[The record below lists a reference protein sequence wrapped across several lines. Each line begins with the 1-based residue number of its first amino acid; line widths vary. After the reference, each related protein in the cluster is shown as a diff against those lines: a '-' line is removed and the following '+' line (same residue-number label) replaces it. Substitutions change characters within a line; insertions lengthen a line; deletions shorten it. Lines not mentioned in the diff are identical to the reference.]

1 MKLAFGL
8 LLFVSMHASLCGQLA
23 VPGDSGVAMGHL
35 HLNSKDPEAQARFW
49 TEVLG
54 AKRGKFANGDV
65 FKLPGVLVM
74 LRASEPSGPSD
85 GTVVNHVG
93 LKVRD
98 LAAALARAEA
108 AKVEIASRNAKQAM
122 LVAPGGLRVELTED
136 PGAAAAVEN
145 HHIHFYTAEVE
156 KMRQWYVDTFGA
168 KPGKRGRFEAA
179 DLPGVNLSFT
189 PADGPPTG
197 TKGRAL
203 DHIGFEVKGLE
214 AFVKKLEAGGVK
226 FDVPYRRL
234 PALNLAIAFF
244 TDPWGTYIELTEGL
258 DRI

>member
-1 MKLAFGL
+1 MKLAWGL
-8 LLFVSMHASLCGQLA
+8 ALFVCMYASLWGQLA

-35 HLNSKDPEAQARFW
+35 HLNSKDSEAQARFW

-54 AKRGKFANGDV
+54 AKRGQFANGDF

-74 LRASEPSGPSD
+74 VRASDPSGPSE

-98 LAAALARAEA
+98 LAATLARAEA
-108 AKVEIASRNAKQAM
+108 GQVEIVSRSAKQAM

-136 PGAAAAVEN
+136 PAAAPVEN

-156 KMRQWYVDTFGA
+156 KMRQWYVETLGA
-168 KPGKRGRFEAA
+168 KPGKRGKFEAA

-189 PADGPPTG
+189 LADSPPAG

-214 AFVKKLEAGGVK
+214 AFVKKLEARGVK
-226 FDVPYRRL
+226 FDVPYRKL
-234 PALNLAIAFF
+234 PALNLEIAFF

>member
-1 MKLAFGL
+1 MKIAPA
-8 LLFVSMHASLCGQLA
+8 LFLFACLHAPLGAQLA
-23 VPGDSGVAMGHL
+23 APGDSGVAMGHL
-35 HLNSKDPEAQARFW
+35 HLNSKDPEGQARFW
-49 TEVLG
+49 IDVLG
-54 AKRGKFANGDV
+54 AKRAKLGNLDV

-74 LRASEPSGPSD
+74 LKASDPSGPSE

-93 LKVRD
+93 VKVRD
-98 LAAALARAEA
+98 LAGALARAES

-136 PGAAAAVEN
+136 PAGAAVEN
-145 HHIHFYTAEVE
+145 HHIHFYATDVE

-168 KPGKRGRFEAA
+168 RPGKRGKFEAA

-189 PADGPPTG
+189 PVDSAPAG

-203 DHIGFEVKGLE
+203 DHIGFEVRGLE
-214 AFVKKLEAGGVK
+214 AFVKKLEASGIK
-226 FDVPYRRL
+226 FDVAYRRI
-234 PALNLAIAFF
+234 PALNLAVAFF